1 MSKVWAFC
9 GNVIIEC
16 PLDII
21 LLSIF
26 FTCELF
32 LEKKS
37 QQRNQLGQKK
47 KVNKGWEEC
56 FQKLN

>member
-32 LEKKS
+32 LEKES

-56 FQKLN
+56 F